1 MHAMTTASFRLVL
14 AACLTWASIGVKA
27 GETSIS
33 KLRIDASAERV
44 FPSAQVGA
52 PCSIVSVEG
61 LGPLDG
67 DYSLLEDQ
75 ADTAQRRP
83 AWMSTSE
90 KTGGGHM
97 ALAYNDIQG
106 VWTIGG
112 AYDRSSA
119 FVEVDSALPP
129 AHSSMWNVYNGDSSG
144 FERVGNAVAIS
155 SCTAV
160 SVSTLPATLAE
171 CNGPYRLQA
180 ANIQVEVFA
189 WSHVNDERCTM
200 LHDTSGNCVVTME
213 SQVTIAQASSAAAAA
228 RGALVSE
235 EWWAG
240 ILRDADIFS
249 SLGGA
254 ARVMCTS
261 AGHTTRLVLDLVG
274 PEHTVVA
281 PLPTTAGKGG
291 SHHSS
296 VATATSSFKLTSEQ
310 KGSIVSSYHSSFHVQ
325 VSQAAGLQRISTL
338 DGGTAGSQQLET
350 DHDPEMTVPRRVKIS
365 VNGVEAMTVLDSVS
379 IDGVREGT
387 NVFEFCLLE
396 KQMKDPEGGTRPADE
411 EVCIAQT
418 SLIIEVVSAETH
430 VVRRR
435 PSLEGALSSR
445 AAAGGTEGGD
455 GGIEPRRIVF
465 VVDLRVMDGYKLST
479 LHLSKNMPS
488 GFRASVLDLSCAS
501 GDLPVKDSFERH
513 AVDVFRLCI
522 KPPIEM
528 WDSAQRQGT
537 TLVQLLHSALVGAET
552 WEDVTSTHPN
562 AAQALLDVHRHLS
575 AFDVLVMSN
584 GGGDND
590 AFLLQAARL
599 AGVSTRVVHL
609 GAGAVSSHAS
619 PLFGGATNLIGPS
632 HYVAH
637 GPTVSRNEQGL
648 SVKVCHPVMD
658 AAEILNAARSCRLTN
673 AEPHEKVTG
682 GHPEHPERSFGEDE
696 GGATGGVSDGGV
708 SPSSS
713 RFVMVGRVV
722 PEKTPGMFVRAVA
735 VLQRRLAEGVGRIAE
750 AVVVGNGTLLGPMRG
765 LARDL
770 NATVRFTGF
779 VSADKVP
786 CEVRRATAL
795 VIPSTGPTAF
805 EMVGPEA
812 MLLGVPLVTFG
823 FGGSGELV
831 RHMENGILVAEPT
844 PKALADALEL
854 LAGDAVLRDRLGA
867 QAQLDALQALSLPE
881 MVACFVDEFGSFA
894 NNRRTRPI

>member
-1 MHAMTTASFRLVL
+1 MNALFSRLVL
-14 AACLTWASIGVKA
+14 AACLKWASIGVTA
-27 GETSIS
+27 AVEPPSDTLIS
-33 KLRIDASAERV
+33 KIRIDAAAERV

-52 PCSIVSVEG
+52 PCSIVTVEG

-67 DYSLLEDQ
+67 DYALLEDQ
-75 ADTAQRRP
+75 ADTIQRRP
-83 AWMSTSE
+83 AWISTSE
-90 KTGGGHM
+90 KTGGHM
-97 ALAYNDIQG
+97 ALTYNDIQG

-119 FVEVDSALPP
+119 FVQVDSALPP
-129 AHSSMWNVYNGDSSG
+129 THSSLWNVYNGDSSDFQG
-144 FERVGNAVAIS
+144 VSNVVAIS

-180 ANIQVEVFA
+180 ANIQVEVFT

-200 LHDTSGNCVVTME
+200 LHDTSGNCVVTMD
-213 SQVTIAQASSAAAAA
+213 SPATIARTSSAAAAA
-228 RGALVSE
+228 HGALVSKE
-235 EWWAG
+235 SWAH
-240 ILRDADIFS
+240 ILRDADMFS
-249 SLGGA
+249 SLGGDA
-254 ARVMCTS
+254 KVMCTS
-261 AGHTTRLVLDLVG
+261 AGHTTRLVLDLVE
-274 PEHTVVA
+274 PEHTAVV
-281 PLPTTAGKGG
+281 PLPKTAGEGG
-291 SHHSS
+291 GDGSA
-296 VATATSSFKLTSEQ
+296 ATATSSFKFTSEQ
-310 KGSIVSSYHSSFHVQ
+310 NGSIVSSHHSSFHVRF
-325 VSQAAGLQRISTL
+325 SQAAGLRRIGAI
-338 DGGTAGSQQLET
+338 DGGTAGSELLET
-350 DHDPEMTVPRRVKIS
+350 VRRRVKIS
-365 VNGVEAMTVLDSVS
+365 VNGVEATTVLDSVS

-396 KQMKDPEGGTRPADE
+396 KQMDDPERGTRPADG

-418 SLIIEVVSAETH
+418 SLIIEVFSAETH
-430 VVRRR
+430 LVRRR
-435 PSLEGALSSR
+435 PSQEGALSSR
-445 AAAGGTEGGD
+445 AAAGGTKGGD

-465 VVDLRVMDGYKLST
+465 VVDLRVMDDYKLST

-513 AVDVFRLCI
+513 AVEVFRLCI

-528 WDSAQRQGT
+528 WDSAQRQGST
-537 TLVQLLHSALVGAET
+537 VVQLLHSALVGTAT
-552 WEDVTSTHPN
+552 WEDVTSRNPDV
-562 AAQALLDVHRHLS
+562 AQALLDLHRHLS

-599 AGVSTRVVHL
+599 AGVSTRLVLL

-619 PLFGGATNLIGPS
+619 PLFGGATKLIGPS

-637 GPTVSRNEQGL
+637 NPTVSRNEQGL
-648 SVKVCHPVMD
+648 SVKVCQPVMD
-658 AAEILNAARSCRLTN
+658 AMGILSAARSCRLTN
-673 AEPHEKVTG
+673 AEARDDSEKVSG
-682 GHPEHPERSFGEDE
+682 GYPQNPERNFGEDE
-696 GGATGGVSDGGV
+696 GGLTGVNGGRRV
-708 SPSSS
+708 SPPPS

-735 VLQRRLAEGVGRIAE
+735 VLQRRLAEGGGRRAK
-750 AVVVGNGTLLGPMRG
+750 AVVVGNGTLLGPMQG

-770 NATVRFTGF
+770 NAAVRFTGF
-779 VSADKVP
+779 LSIEEVP
-786 CEVRRATAL
+786 CEVQRATAL
-795 VIPSTGPTAF
+795 VLPSIGPTAF

-844 PKALADALEL
+844 PKALADALDL
-854 LAGDAVLRDRLGA
+854 LAADAVLRDRLGA
-867 QAQLDALQALSLPE
+867 QARLDALQALSLPE
-881 MVACFVDEFGSFA
+881 LVACFVDEFGS
-894 NNRRTRPI
+894 